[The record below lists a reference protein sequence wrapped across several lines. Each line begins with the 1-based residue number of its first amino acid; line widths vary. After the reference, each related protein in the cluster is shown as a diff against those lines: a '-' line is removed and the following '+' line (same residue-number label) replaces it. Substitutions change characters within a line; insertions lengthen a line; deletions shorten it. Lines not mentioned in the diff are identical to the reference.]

1 MEDLIQNAHILF
13 DEHPPPSPPVPSHT
27 AETMS
32 YLAHGS
38 FLSSEFSSSDG
49 AQAMSSTTLNHPG
62 AVGGIPT
69 SPQSSFTAQSDSPV
83 EGRLPPTLTPFLS
96 PLLGLTSSQ
105 TLRERVQTIM
115 EERVIPEPRGI
126 QAVETVTLLNRS
138 LSEVVPVPPT
148 PVGEWWLPQPGLY
161 RPPGSPTIPQSPS
174 PSESVIS
181 STTDL
186 SFSASLLSS
195 PAEYPSSPSASLLST
210 FSPTLSDR
218 S

>member
-13 DEHPPPSPPVPSHT
+13 DERPPPSPPAPSHM

-32 YLAHGS
+32 YLAHG
-38 FLSSEFSSSDG
+38 FLSSEFSPSDG
-49 AQAMSSTTLNHPG
+49 AQARSSTTLNHP
-62 AVGGIPT
+62 VGGIPT

-105 TLRERVQTIM
+105 TLRERVRTAMGEQ
-115 EERVIPEPRGI
+115 VIPEPRGI

-148 PVGEWWLPQPGLY
+148 PVGEWWLPQPGLH
-161 RPPGSPTIPQSPS
+161 RQPGSPTIPQSPS

-186 SFSASLLSS
+186 SFSTSLLSS
-195 PAEYPSSPSASLLST
+195 PAEYPSSPAASLLST
-210 FSPTLSDR
+210 FSPTLSER
-218 S
+218 F